1 MDPLDEE
8 PLTGAKPGAIS
19 MEAGATAI
27 GRLGCVIWPGQ
38 RRVATVF
45 LDWWRLFF
53 FFFEAC
59 PGYKSRRPKVMNL
72 QV

>member
-53 FFFEAC
+53 FFLRLVRATSLE
-59 PGYKSRRPKVMNL
+59 GPK
-72 QV
+72 